1 MDDLSALYVRLE
13 ALERHNIAGDQEHV
27 AFRNNDG
34 QTAAAVDKLAQA
46 INDPRTGLIVEL
58 GNFRTEVS
66 NDRKVFKAW
75 IAGAVAAVSAI
86 FTIVTIYAP
95 ALQHALGVAP

>member
-1 MDDLSALYVRLE
+1 MTALTMRIE
-13 ALERHNIAGDQEHV
+13 ALERHNIGSDADHV

-34 QTAAAVDKLAQA
+34 QTAAAVDKLAGA

-58 GNFRTEVS
+58 ASFRAEVAG
-66 NDRKVFKAW
+66 DRRVFKAW

-95 ALQHALGVAP
+95 ALQHALGIAP